1 MSTEGYIGSTD
12 CDTTLL
18 DACEQGSG
26 VGDSVVC
33 KELVELLGTL
43 LFTAEKQQCIISPL
57 LEVLHFIWERFSPV
71 KLQHSEAKTEV
82 EENKLSVPNNKH
94 VGILLKEVFQQ

>member
-12 CDTTLL
+12 CEGTLL

-33 KELVELLGTL
+33 EELVEPLGTL
-43 LFTAEKQQCIISPL
+43 LFTAEK
-57 LEVLHFIWERFSPV
+57 
-71 KLQHSEAKTEV
+71 
-82 EENKLSVPNNKH
+82 
-94 VGILLKEVFQQ
+94 